1 MKNFP
6 VMLLL
11 LVLSAGTLFAQ
22 QQEARLLR
30 FPAVHGDQIVFT
42 YAGDLYTVSSSGGTA
57 RKLTNDEGVELFP
70 KFSPDGKQIAFTGQ
84 YDGNSEVYIIPSA
97 GGVPKRVTWTATLG
111 RDDVSDRMGPNNI
124 VMDWKNNEE
133 ILFRSRWQEFND
145 WKGKLYLAKTDG
157 SMAEQLPL
165 PRGGFSNY
173 SPDGKKLVYNRMF
186 REFRTWKRYRGG
198 QADDVWIY
206 DFQTKKHE
214 NLTNNPAQDILPMW
228 GSNNK
233 IYYISDRDSRMNL
246 FSYDPGTKETKKL
259 TNYDDFD
266 IKYPSMGDKALVFE
280 KGGYIYKMDLAGEK
294 PEKVAIYINEDFSS
308 GRGGWID
315 VSKNVTNFEIAP
327 DGKRALFGARG
338 EVFTV
343 PAKNGQTRNLTNSSG
358 VHERNSK
365 WSPDGKYIAFISDE
379 SGEDEIYITPQDGRG
394 EKIQITKNS
403 ENYKYQILWSP
414 DSKKILW
421 GDRNQSIHYVD
432 VESKSVTKVD
442 ESPYWEIT
450 SYDWSPD
457 SRWITYGKPVN
468 GDINGV
474 YVYSLDSKKSTP
486 VTDTWHNASGPVFSD
501 DGKYLFFTSERTFSP
516 TYGWTEWNHTY
527 TDMTKIYF
535 VTLSKDAKSPFEPK
549 SDEVTIKDEGK
560 KDEKKDEKKPDAKSV
575 TVSIDFDGITD
586 RVIELPSSAGQYFN
600 LSVTGN
606 KVFYMKRKSSDRGAK
621 LWLYELDKQ
630 KETEI
635 GEIGGYEISADKKKM
650 LASNMG
656 SYFIIDLPSGKAD
669 LKDKL
674 DLSDMKMNLD
684 RKAEWTQIYNEA
696 WRQMRDFF
704 YAPDMHGVDWEK
716 MKKNYA
722 PLVAHV
728 NHRIDL
734 TYIIGELIGELNAGH
749 AYVGGGDYPKAERI
763 SLGLLGAQ
771 ISRDGSGYYKI
782 NRIYKGRNWDKSL
795 RSPLTEIGINAKE
808 GDFIVAVNGV
818 STRQMKNIYE
828 ALVGTAGKQVMI
840 SLNSRASEDGAR
852 EVTVVPIG
860 DEHDLLYYNWV
871 QTNIEKVSKATDG
884 KAGYVHIPDMGVPG
898 LNEFVK
904 YYYPQLE
911 KEGLIID
918 VRGNGGGNVSPQI
931 IERLQRKLTM
941 IDMARNGMPGTNPSG
956 MHFGPKV
963 ALADEFSASD
973 GDIFSYRFKFHKLGK
988 LIGKRTWGGVVGIRG
1003 SLPFVDGG
1011 FLNRPEFSRYDV
1023 EGKEWIMEGYGVDPD
1038 IYVDNDPALEYEGVD
1053 QQLDRAIEEIK
1064 NELKTRTKLPDPPPY
1079 PKKNK

>member
-246 FSYDPGTKETKKL
+246 FSYDLGTKETKKL

-696 WRQMRDFF
+696 CRQMRDFF

-1064 NELKTRTKLPDPPPY
+1064 NELKTRTKLAEPPPY